1 MHTYRI
7 YDFRKICHKDCN
19 RIDSSDKA
27 EQDTNNLKK
36 IIAHQCKTPIYIL
49 WFWMLHFYYFFCP
62 RQIEENVPQFGKYAV
77 QRTLWKHQGSA
88 TIEAICIMPI
98 LLAAFWAVY
107 SIGQI
112 YILENQ
118 VYHAAMN
125 TAEELA
131 ETAYLTEN
139 YQLELP
145 ETAAA
150 EMVLQKYLPEGRRIQ
165 QYVTHGQQGIHVL
178 SPVVMD
184 AEGFLSLHVQY
195 QIRIP
200 WMYNM
205 QKEMQVQIRQKAYT
219 GFWQLHPASDSEIY
233 VYLAEY
239 SSVYHRSRN
248 CTHLR
253 LSIHSV
259 SAIGLQTLY
268 QHLLPCE
275 YCKEEE
281 ANGIYYITDT
291 GNCYHTS
298 KQCSGLK
305 RTVRRVSISEAVG
318 YRPCSRCGQ

>member
-7 YDFRKICHKDCN
+7 YDFRKNCHKDFN
-19 RIDSSDKA
+19 QIDSSA
-27 EQDTNNLKK
+27 ETEQDSNNLKK
-36 IIAHQCKTPIYIL
+36 IIAHQCKTPINIL
-49 WFWMLHFYYFFCP
+49 CFWMLHFYYFFCP
-62 RQIEENVPQFGKYAV
+62 RQIEENVPHFDKCAV

-131 ETAYLTEN
+131 ETAYLAEN
-139 YQLELP
+139 YELELL
-145 ETAAA
+145 ETATAVI
-150 EMVLQKYLPEGRRIQ
+150 VLQKYLPESKRIR
-165 QYVTHGQQGIHVL
+165 QYITNGEQGIDIV
-178 SPVVMD
+178 SPVVVD
-184 AEGFLSLHVQY
+184 AEGFLDLQVKY
-195 QIRIP
+195 QIQIP
-200 WMYNM
+200 WMYNL

-219 GFWQLHPASDSEIY
+219 GFWQLHPVSDSEIY

-239 SSVYHRSRN
+239 SSVYHCSRN

-253 LSIHSV
+253 LSIHPV
-259 SAIGLQTLY
+259 SEIGLRTVY
-268 QHLLPCE
+268 QDLLSCE

-291 GNCYHTS
+291 GNCYHTN
-298 KQCSGLK
+298 KWCSGLK
-305 RTVRRVSISEAVG
+305 RTVRRVPISEAVG
-318 YRPCSRCGQ
+318 YSPCSRCGQ